1 MQRAIVVALGLFL
14 VACATTIPDVNT
26 RPAKYYQETV
36 RLTGRIA
43 RLQDLPGEVLLEIVD
58 AREHRLLVR
67 APSPVEARPDEWVKV
82 SGIFVPET
90 RVGGRIVYDIVLA
103 DSVTRVRAPW
113 LRNLF

>member
-1 MQRAIVVALGLFL
+1 MQRAFVVALGLL
-14 VACATTIPDVNT
+14 VAACATTIPDVNT
-26 RPAKYYQETV
+26 RPTKYYQETV
-36 RLTGRIA
+36 RVTGRIV
-43 RLQDLPGEVLLEIVD
+43 RMQDLPGEVLLELAD

-67 APSPVEARPDEWVKV
+67 APSPVDAQPDEWVKV
-82 SGIFVPET
+82 RGIFVPET